1 MKISYRLYLT
11 IMPAG
16 LAVLLLAALGYWGQY
31 ARTAPAMVLVGGGI
45 AVIVSLVMTW
55 SNARD
60 VARRLERIAGGSAG
74 QAAGPSDEIDE
85 IERVVDRLSSA
96 VELAEGKSADREKHF
111 EQRAR
116 DYARLLASIADASAK
131 RLEDVRLPLHILLEN
146 HFGELNENQEEMLGA
161 ARTAAEAVDADM
173 LSLREIAALD
183 LGERSLRED
192 RMKPSEMIDAV
203 RPLLLAAASSAGVA
217 LEFDVTP
224 LLPAITGDRALLQD
238 ALVTV
243 LRASVLSARL
253 DARLRLGVDREG
265 SLISFLLSGGGVPM
279 ITVRL
284 AAAVRVVQAHAGS
297 VIRSAEDLR
306 IQLPATG
313 GR

>member
-1 MKISYRLYLT
+1 MKISHRLYLT

-31 ARTAPAMVLVGGGI
+31 AHTAPAVVLVGGGI
-45 AVIVSLVMTW
+45 AVAASLVMTW
-55 SNARD
+55 SNARY
-60 VARRLERIAGGSAG
+60 VARRLERITGGSASMG
-74 QAAGPSDEIDE
+74 AGTSDEIDE

-96 VELAEGKSADREKHF
+96 VEIAEGKSADRETHF

-116 DYARLLASIADASAK
+116 DYARLLSSIADASTR

-173 LSLREIAALD
+173 LSLAQIAALD
-183 LGERSLRED
+183 LGERALRQD

-203 RPLLLAAASSAGVA
+203 RPLLVAASSSAGVA
-217 LEFDVTP
+217 LEFNVTP
-224 LLPAITGDRALLQD
+224 LLPAITGDRSLLQD

-243 LRASVLSARL
+243 LRESVLAAGPEARV
-253 DARLRLGVDREG
+253 RLGVDRDG
-265 SLISFLLSGGGVPM
+265 PVISFVMSGAGVPA

-297 VIRSAEDLR
+297 VIRSAESLR

>member
-1 MKISYRLYLT
+1 MKISHRLYLT
-11 IMPAG
+11 ILPAG
-16 LAVLLLAALGYWGQY
+16 LAVLLLAGLVYWGQY
-31 ARTAPAMVLVGGGI
+31 ARTAPEFVLVLGGI
-45 AVIVSLVMTW
+45 AVAVSLGMTW
-55 SNARD
+55 SNARY
-60 VARRLERIAGGSAG
+60 VARRLERLAGGSV
-74 QAAGPSDEIDE
+74 QAVGPSDEIDE

-146 HFGELNENQEEMLGA
+146 HFGDLNENQEEMLGA

-183 LGERSLRED
+183 LGERSLRDD

-243 LRASVLSARL
+243 LRESVLSARL

-265 SLISFLLSGGGVPM
+265 SLISFLLSGGGVPV